1 MPLLQDNVASASAT
15 TMNNLTGFLT
25 TLAVAL
31 PAAAAIYLWER
42 WRLTRSDGP
51 YAKADFSGLILLA
64 ALTVAWWPHLQGEP
78 QLKVLLLGGAA
89 VFLIAAVVDLF
100 GWKRVVQVMGV
111 AVVAIAVSS
120 QGISVTT
127 IKLPFTTTFVSLGG
141 WGPLLTVVWIL
152 ICALLFGTAASILS
166 VPLGVGALA
175 SAALFAVCW
184 LQPQITGPFTAFVA
198 ITLCGACLPQIGFA
212 ELLSYRGAT
221 AGAYTI
227 GYFIGALSILG
238 ALKNTAFLVALLP
251 LIIVGVPL
259 FAATFTYAADLRRGW
274 RALAVAERR
283 QHLHQLLLSQ
293 GYSRPQV
300 IGLLLAG
307 TAYLCLL
314 ALLLVV
320 LIEIS
325 FILKALIIT
334 VAALG
339 GLLVFYMILRL
350 LPRAASAS
358 AAAHPSEVRL
368 LGVRL
373 HAVSLDEAL
382 REAEQFI
389 QQDQPHMIVTSDAS
403 AVVRAR
409 MDAELRQI
417 MEEADLVTPDGA
429 GVVLAARMLNLPVD
443 ERCAGVDM
451 VQQLCQIAARL
462 GRSVYL
468 LGGEPGVAEAAAAQL
483 KAQIPHLQVA
493 GCHHGYFSPD
503 EEVQIVEE
511 IKQTRPA
518 VLLVA
523 LGIPK
528 QEKWINQHLQQ
539 LGVPVCIGVGGAL
552 DIISGRKKRAPVWM
566 QRAGLEWLY
575 RTIKEPRRLPRL
587 AALPQI
593 LWITIREL
601 LGRQPTDGP
610 EDQGAAR

>member
-1 MPLLQDNVASASAT
+1 
-15 TMNNLTGFLT
+15 MNNLTGFLT

-31 PAAAAIYLWER
+31 PAAAAIYLGER
-42 WRLTRSDGP
+42 WRLSRSDGP
-51 YAKADFSGLILLA
+51 YAKADFSGLILLVALSA
-64 ALTVAWWPHLQGEP
+64 AWGPHLSGEP
-78 QLKVLLLGGAA
+78 RLGFLLLGGAA
-89 VFLIAAVVDLF
+89 VFFIAAVVDLL
-100 GWKRVVQVMGV
+100 GWPQVLRAIGLV
-111 AVVAIAVSS
+111 AVAAVVSYA
-120 QGISVTT
+120 GISVTT
-127 IKLPFTTTFVSLGG
+127 IKLPFTTTFVSLGW
-141 WGPLLTVVWIL
+141 WGSLLTVVWIL
-152 ICALLFGTAASILS
+152 ICALLFGSAASILS

-175 SAALFAVCW
+175 SATLFAVCW

-198 ITLCGACLPQIGFA
+198 ITLCGACLPQIAFA
-212 ELLSYRGAT
+212 KLLSYRGAT
-221 AGAYTI
+221 AGAYSV

-283 QHLHQLLLSQ
+283 QHLHELLLSQ
-293 GYSRPQV
+293 GYSRAQV

-350 LPRAASAS
+350 LPRSAS
-358 AAAHPSEVRL
+358 ATAHPSEVRL

-389 QQDQPHMIVTSDAS
+389 RQDQPHMIVTPDAS

-451 VQQLCQIAARL
+451 VQHLCQIAARL
-462 GRSVYL
+462 DRSVYL

-493 GCHHGYFSPD
+493 GCHHGYFSPN
-503 EEVQIVEE
+503 EEAQIVEE

-552 DIISGRKKRAPVWM
+552 DIISGRKKRAPIWM

-610 EDQGAAR
+610 EDQSTPR